1 MLIFKITGMKK
12 IISIFLIAS
21 FFFCFIPV
29 QAGNNMQNSSKSEIQ
44 NNKHHGKGLKKKR
57 SDKKK
62 NKDANSEKQAR
73 ELKKKEIEAKER
85 SIDRNIKVKKV
96 SVDDNLPETVHQR
109 NIP

>member
-44 NNKHHGKGLKKKR
+44 NNKQQGKGLKKKR
-57 SDKKK
+57 LDKKK

-85 SIDRNIKVKKV
+85 SIDRNKKVKKV